1 MDSIKLALQTVSFQ
15 RISALERRK
24 VLKMKLPEKDELKEL
39 LIKGWMTHDGMW
51 FYHCLQECG
60 IEKTNRI
67 NKAAIRAM
75 SAIEIKRIQ
84 KAVGARNLDT
94 WHEFKRFFELTMEI
108 ATGEFMKFT
117 YRVPAKNRIHGEWL
131 GSCFAY
137 EGVKALGV
145 IDRYECGIMLRI
157 ETWLDTLGIQYEV
170 EPKVTGCMM
179 HTDGKC
185 FRDYRFSFDK

>member
-1 MDSIKLALQTVSFQ
+1 
-15 RISALERRK
+15 
-24 VLKMKLPEKDELKEL
+24 MKPVEKDELKEL
-39 LIKGWMTHDGMW
+39 LVKNWMTHDAMW

-67 NKAAIRAM
+67 NKAAISAM

-84 KAVGARNLDT
+84 KAAGVERLDT
-94 WHEFKRFFELTMEI
+94 FDEFKRFFDMTMEI
-108 ATGEFMKFT
+108 ATGKFMKYT
-117 YRVPAKNRIHGEWL
+117 YSSPARNIIHSEWN
-131 GSCFAY
+131 SCFAY
-137 EGVKALGV
+137 EGVKGLGV

-157 ETWLDTLGIQYEV
+157 DTWLDTLGIKYEV

-185 FRDYRFSFDK
+185 FRDYRFFFDK

>member
-1 MDSIKLALQTVSFQ
+1 
-15 RISALERRK
+15 
-24 VLKMKLPEKDELKEL
+24 MKLPGKDELKEL
-39 LIKGWMTHDGMW
+39 LIKGWMTHDAMW

-84 KAVGARNLDT
+84 RAAGVGALDT
-94 WHEFKRFFELTMEI
+94 FDAFKRFFEITMQI
-108 ATGEFMKFT
+108 VKGEFMEFT
-117 YRVPAKNRIHGEWL
+117 YSMPAENRMHSEWR

-157 ETWLDTLGIQYEV
+157 ETWLDTLGIKYEV

-179 HTDGKC
+179 HTDGRC
-185 FRDYRFSFDK
+185 FRDYRFFFDK